1 MPKPKVGDYRK
12 GWRPEQGSK
21 KDCQEM
27 LAVLFDAKA
36 DDQEVDMALT
46 TLLGIVAP
54 QHLEDS
60 IPDELKVAL
69 GDMAPPGMKMP
80 SKKGLKGLILALKI
94 LSKYGNPDYPTHCE
108 HDTLLVNIP
117 PDTVEDEDKKILAEL
132 GFKPNDEFC
141 FISTRYG
148 SA

>member
-1 MPKPKVGDYRK
+1 MPKPKVGDYRN
-12 GWRPEQGSK
+12 GWRPEQAMK

-27 LAVLFDAKA
+27 LAILFDAKA

-80 SKKGLKGLILALKI
+80 SKEGLNGLILALKI
-94 LSKYGNPDYPTHCE
+94 FAKYGNPDYPTSCE
-108 HDTLLVNIP
+108 HDILYVHVDP
-117 PDTVEDEDKKILAEL
+117 KEVADEDKALLEEL
-132 GFKPNDEFC
+132 GFIPNDNEN
-141 FISTRYG
+141 FISHRYG